1 MRTAMGWMTVFT
13 LAMASAAAAQ
23 EAGDA
28 RKGQEYALK
37 VCAECHGVRQG
48 DPASPRIGLA
58 TFRTIANTPGMTG
71 TALAV
76 WLRTPHKSMPNLVI
90 EAEDRSNV
98 IAYILS
104 LRDPPAR

>member
-1 MRTAMGWMTVFT
+1 MRTAMG
-13 LAMASAAAAQ
+13 LATAFMLALTGAGAAQ

-28 RKGQEYALK
+28 RKGLEYALK
-37 VCAECHGVRQG
+37 VCAECHGVRAG
-48 DPASPRIGLA
+48 DPVSPRIGLA
-58 TFRTIANTPGMTG
+58 TFKTIANSPGMTG

-104 LRDPPAR
+104 LKDAPVR